1 MVGNRSVHQPDIVAR
16 RGAITVNVG
25 HGGLGWTYALATAE
39 QAAMLVV
46 QER

>member
-1 MVGNRSVHQPDIVAR
+1 MPIVAR

-39 QAAMLVV
+39 RTANLVR
-46 QER
+46 QNN